1 MFENVVHLKGLSQ
14 LKSLV
19 LEDTQ
24 VTDAG
29 LKRLKGLTP
38 TQMAGSLQHEG
49 YRFWCQGIA
58 ICIAELFYSS
68 RPAAVD
74 RGAALC
80 KVA

>member
-29 LKRLKGLTP
+29 LKRLKGLTQLKWLGLYN
-38 TQMAGSLQHEG
+38 TKVIASSVKGLQSALPN
-49 YRFWCQGIA
+49 C
-58 ICIAELFYSS
+58 CIQAELQ
-68 RPAAVD
+68 P
-74 RGAALC
+74 
-80 KVA
+80 